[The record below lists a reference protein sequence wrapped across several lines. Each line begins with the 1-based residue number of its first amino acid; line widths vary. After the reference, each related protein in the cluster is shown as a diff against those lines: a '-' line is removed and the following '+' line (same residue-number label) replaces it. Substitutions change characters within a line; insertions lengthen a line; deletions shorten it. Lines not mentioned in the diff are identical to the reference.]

1 MGVVLLVA
9 VAATFLT
16 EAPKRT
22 AAAIIVVGS
31 IYIWAY
37 TATSHAAAGTGSGWA
52 KGLDFVHGVTAL
64 LWIGAVIGVAVSAR
78 LLKRRGD
85 YQLLMPRFSMLA
97 SVLVFVLLAT
107 GTLNSFVEFDTPSK
121 LWETRYGVILL
132 IKLGLTVPLLL
143 AGLYNARYGR
153 VRLMQMLPGE
163 PRRFILST
171 VVEIGLGLAVFVAAA
186 ALTQTTVAKSVAGP
200 DNSKPYDNITTV
212 DDLTTGLHVDPN
224 RTGQNTY
231 SVKLTAGGQPVA
243 AERVRL
249 IFRYQDDQTV
259 GASTLTLP
267 QSGPGTYSAS
277 GPYLT
282 LEGNWQVEV
291 EVRRA
296 NVDDV
301 TAFFAVRPAGP
312 QVVAITHGG
321 PWANPTPGLGWNELG
336 GLVLLI
342 IGFGFALWRAPLGHL
357 GRWVGWSANAM
368 TVLGFSFGVV
378 LLFGVHTHAP
388 VGALPSNPIA
398 MDANSV
404 SIGRALY
411 AQNCAACHGQK
422 GVPPK
427 GLNLDPY
434 PLDLT
439 VHAPLH
445 SDGVLYNFIAH
456 GVKGSSMQAWGDDGS
471 LTTDQIWHLVN
482 YLRTLGSTA
491 Q

>member
-1 MGVVLLVA
+1 IA
-9 VAATFLT
+9 V
-16 EAPKRT
+16 
-22 AAAIIVVGS
+22 GG

-37 TATSHAAAGTGSGWA
+37 TATSHAAAGSGSAWA
-52 KGLDFVHGVTAL
+52 KGLDFVHGITAL

-78 LLKRRGD
+78 LLQRRGD
-85 YQLLMPRFSMLA
+85 YKVLLPRFSLLA
-97 SVLVFVLLAT
+97 SVLVFVIIAT
-107 GTLNSFVEFDTPSK
+107 GVLNSFVEFDTPSK

-132 IKLGLTVPLLL
+132 IKLGLMVPLLL

-153 VRLMQMLPGE
+153 VRLMQALPGE
-163 PRRFILST
+163 PRRFIISAS
-171 VVEIGLGLAVFVAAA
+171 VEIALGLAVFVAAA
-186 ALTQTTVAKSVAGP
+186 ALTQTTVAKSVAASE
-200 DNSKPYDNITTV
+200 NSKPYDNISTV
-212 DDLTTGLHVDPN
+212 SDLTTALHIDPN

-231 SVKLTAGGQPVA
+231 QVQLTAGSQPVD

-249 IFRYQDDQTV
+249 TFRYKDDQTV

-267 QSGPGTYSAS
+267 QTADTPGTYSAS

-301 TAFFAVRPAGP
+301 NAFFEVRPAGP
-312 QVVAITHGG
+312 TVVGVTRGG
-321 PWANPTPGLGWNELG
+321 AWANPTPGLGWNELG
-336 GLVLLI
+336 GLVLVI
-342 IGFGFALWRAPLGHL
+342 IGFGFALWRAPLGQL

-368 TVLGFSFGVV
+368 TIIGFSFGVI
-378 LLFGVHTHAP
+378 LLFGVHTHAA
-388 VGALPSNPIA
+388 VGVLPSNPIA

-404 SIGRALY
+404 SIGRSLY
-411 AQNCAACHGQK
+411 EQNCAACHGQK

-427 GLNLDPY
+427 GLNLNPY

-456 GVKGSSMQAWGDDGS
+456 GVTGSSMQAWGDNGS
-471 LTTDQIWHLVN
+471 LTADQIWHLVN
-482 YLRTLGSTA
+482 FLRTLGTTA
-491 Q
+491 D